1 MDLKSKNEQ
10 SNKKTKVTSLD
21 IIVTMYG
28 DKPYYEIKYKKLGD
42 NSYYIGYSSFNL
54 NFVLDW
60 KMKYFELVKCGDSDN
75 YETIIQRLDR
85 FVDVLD
91 EVIDSVYEHPT
102 DKHDQIIYN
111 NAYAYALEKCK
122 SSIQNIVDGREYNDD
137 GVE

>member
-1 MDLKSKNEQ
+1 M
-10 SNKKTKVTSLD
+10 
-21 IIVTMYG
+21 
-28 DKPYYEIKYKKLGD
+28 GD

-60 KMKYFELVKCGDSDN
+60 KRKYFELVKCGDSDN

-122 SSIQNIVDGREYNDD
+122 ASIQNIVDGREYNDD